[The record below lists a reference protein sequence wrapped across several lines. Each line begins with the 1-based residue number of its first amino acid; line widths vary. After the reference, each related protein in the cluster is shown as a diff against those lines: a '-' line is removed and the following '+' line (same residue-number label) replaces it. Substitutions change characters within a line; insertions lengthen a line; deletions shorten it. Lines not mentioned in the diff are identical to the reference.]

1 MFMNHR
7 LHGLILARILSSRRS
22 LMSRPQGSSSPLVWR
37 LTQPVQPIGK
47 CLMPSPVEQQR
58 KQSNPFGPDYR
69 IYQQNVDLDAF
80 FGEEPKYEKVSD
92 VCLLNDHFILVKM
105 PPPDPSPPP
114 SKSKISRCF
123 KCNRGSR
130 VSPIHEEPEEESS
143 PAKSSCRQP
152 WSTRDQ
158 DEIEV
163 FESSTRLTGTPR
175 QAVQPVPAIVEQ
187 PHPTLQLEAIQ
198 SVVPGKLA
206 VHPISRGP
214 LHWFLWPFRR
224 RLDHPRGKSKLP
236 LAAVHKTY
244 FVRWNK
250 PPDTLWPGF
259 GVDTVEEQKTGLRRC
274 RSAVF

>member
-1 MFMNHR
+1 MFLQQR
-7 LHGLILARILSSRRS
+7 LYGAIFARILSSRHS
-22 LMSRPQGSSSPLVWR
+22 LMSRPPSRCSPLVWR
-37 LTQPVQPIGK
+37 LSHPVQPIGK
-47 CLMPSPVEQQR
+47 CRKPSLLEQQR
-58 KQSNPFGPDYR
+58 EQPNPFGEDYR

-114 SKSKISRCF
+114 LKSKIPRCF

-130 VSPIHEEPEEESS
+130 VSPILEEADEQSS
-143 PAKSSCRQP
+143 PAKSTCLQP

-163 FESSTRLTGTPR
+163 FESSIRLSNTPS
-175 QAVQPVPAIVEQ
+175 QAPQEVPAIVEQ

-198 SVVPGKLA
+198 SVVPGQLQ
-206 VHPISRGP
+206 VPSTSRGP

-224 RLDHPRGKSKLP
+224 RLNHSRGKSKP
-236 LAAVHKTY
+236 QLAAVHKTY

-259 GVDTVEEQKTGLRRC
+259 GVDTVEEKKSELRRC